1 MANLT
6 GISLGRQY
14 AAEAGGTFLLVFTGT
29 GAMLFNE
36 LSGGVIGALLAVPAS
51 RALRLAN
58 YAGETESP
66 S

>member
-1 MANLT
+1 MANLPS
-6 GISLGRQY
+6 ISLGRQC
-14 AAEAGGTFLLVFTGT
+14 AAEAGGTFLLMFTGT

-36 LSGGVIGALLAVPAS
+36 LSGALLAVPAS